1 MLGLWHP
8 STAAA
13 GSPETPLAFM
23 YYVPIPVPQAVN
35 AAADGCADLSKQDTQ
50 PTQPLL
56 TGLARNFSAAGR
68 DHPFVL
74 DQIDPDPVFPLC
86 SSSTT
91 AMAVGF
97 FAYKS
102 EHLLLLEMSAPQL
115 LQKKAPI
122 EHPLGSFWLLPASV
136 ALEKIDS
143 GDLLLRKAAF
153 TMTQTSTEDVEHEQ
167 VHPRSPGSALAVTQA
182 QFGRPHRGAEAGARS
197 ESAEL
202 DQGPAA
208 ACFPGREPIQLK
220 PSPTGL

>member
-13 GSPETPLAFM
+13 GSPETPLAFT

-115 LQKKAPI
+115 LQKKPRASI
-122 EHPLGSFWLLPASV
+122 LLEASGSCQPASV

-202 DQGPAA
+202 DEGP
-208 ACFPGREPIQLK
+208 ESQ
-220 PSPTGL
+220 SS

>member
-1 MLGLWHP
+1 MIELCKSGDAPCFQDLMLGLWHP

-13 GSPETPLAFM
+13 GSPETPLAFT

-115 LQKKAPI
+115 LQKKPRASI
-122 EHPLGSFWLLPASV
+122 LLEASGSCQ
-136 ALEKIDS
+136 
-143 GDLLLRKAAF
+143 LRW
-153 TMTQTSTEDVEHEQ
+153 
-167 VHPRSPGSALAVTQA
+167 PWRRSIRVTC
-182 QFGRPHRGAEAGARS
+182 FCAR
-197 ESAEL
+197 
-202 DQGPAA
+202 
-208 ACFPGREPIQLK
+208 R
-220 PSPTGL
+220 PSP